1 MRTRAACLFAVS
13 CIALSGCGTGA
24 STVEQQSEATLYYP
38 GSHVIY
44 GDTVPQNVICI
55 DDCHPAGRTVTLEAS
70 ANAQQIMSW
79 YGAKLRA
86 AGWSLDPYDKGTN
99 ATLRSG
105 SEMAGPHTAT
115 DFRLRLE
122 FNTHIRQ
129 RTGCLSAQD
138 SPTSD
143 CLSSCLTPRLPGH

>member
-1 MRTRAACLFAVS
+1 VRTRAACLFAVG

-99 ATLRSG
+99 PTVRSWQRNG
-105 SEMAGPHTAT
+105 GAPHGYGFEVEIGVQYTYPTAYELPFRPGLT
-115 DFRLRLE
+115 YFRLS
-122 FNTHIRQ
+122 FVVP
-129 RTGCLSAQD
+129 D
-138 SPTSD
+138 S
-143 CLSSCLTPRLPGH
+143 

>member
-1 MRTRAACLFAVS
+1 SGNASVPTSKGWPNRGWRICRRDRQRLAARGHPVRTRAACLFAVG

-24 STVEQQSEATLYYP
+24 STVEQQSEAALYYP

-44 GDTVPQNVICI
+44 GSTVPQNVICI

-79 YGAKLRA
+79 YAAKLRA

-99 ATLRSG
+99 PTVRSW
-105 SEMAGPHTAT
+105 
-115 DFRLRLE
+115 
-122 FNTHIRQ
+122 
-129 RTGCLSAQD
+129 
-138 SPTSD
+138 
-143 CLSSCLTPRLPGH
+143 